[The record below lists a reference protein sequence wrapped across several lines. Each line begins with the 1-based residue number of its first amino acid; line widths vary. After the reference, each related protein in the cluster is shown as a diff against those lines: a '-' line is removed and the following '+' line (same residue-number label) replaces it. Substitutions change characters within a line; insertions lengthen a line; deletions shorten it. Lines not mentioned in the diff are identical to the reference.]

1 MRVADQR
8 ILIVTR
14 PTRLKGLLRRYSTRG
29 LAKFAMKSLRAAEE
43 EARPAARERRKAKD
57 ESIDADFMLL
67 EREDQ
72 TYDAAVEFLRR
83 ELDDLGPNVQV
94 VERDFLPVFVFGPH
108 DVVVTVGQD
117 GLVANTAKYVR
128 RLPIVT
134 VNPDPEHIDGILL
147 PFKLEQAR
155 LAVHNVLRAR
165 ARFREVTLA
174 EATLPDGQR
183 LLAFNDFFIG
193 SRTHVSARYRLEH
206 AGRSELQI
214 SSGVIVST
222 GAGSTGW
229 LSSVFNM
236 ANGLRESFGTR
247 SGAFA
252 VQHPMRLDWS
262 DLRLIYV
269 VREPFASKQSGI
281 TMTAGMLEIGEEI
294 VAESLMGENG
304 VIFSDG
310 IETDYLDFNSGAIA
324 RVRAARERAMLA
336 VG

>member
-72 TYDAAVEFLRR
+72 TYDASVEFLRR

-128 RLPIVT
+128 RLPIVA

-155 LAVHNVLRAR
+155 PAVHNVLRAR
-165 ARFREVTLA
+165 AQFREVTLA

-206 AGRSELQI
+206 AGRSESQI
-214 SSGVIVST
+214 SSGVIIST

-281 TMTAGMLEIGEEI
+281 TMTAGMLDIGEEI

-310 IETDYLDFNSGAIA
+310 IETDYLEFNSGAIA
-324 RVRAARERAMLA
+324 RIRAARERAILA

>member
-14 PTRLKGLLRRYSTRG
+14 PTRLEGVLRRYSTRG
-29 LAKFAMKSLRAAEE
+29 LAKFAMASLRLAEE
-43 EARPAARERRKAKD
+43 ERSPAQAASRKRRGK
-57 ESIDADFMLL
+57 SVDADFL
-67 EREDQ
+67 ELEGEATQ
-72 TYDAAVEFLRR
+72 YDESVEAPRR

-94 VERDFLPVFVFGPH
+94 IERDFLPVFVFGPN

-117 GLVANTAKYVR
+117 GLVANTAKYVK
-128 RLPIVT
+128 RLPVVA
-134 VNPDPEHIDGILL
+134 VNPDPARIDGVLL
-147 PFKLEQAR
+147 PFSLDQAR
-155 LAVHNVLRAR
+155 TAVQSVLKGR

-206 AGRSELQI
+206 AGRSESQI

-229 LSSVFNM
+229 LSSIFNM
-236 ANGLRESFGTR
+236 ANGLHRSFGAR
-247 SGAFA
+247 SGAVGA
-252 VQHPMRLDWS
+252 EQQLRLDWA
-262 DLRLIYV
+262 DPRLIYV

-281 TMTAGMLEIGEEI
+281 TLTAGILEGGDAI

-310 IETDYLDFNSGAIA
+310 IETDYLEFNSGAITSI
-324 RVRAARERAMLA
+324 RAAKERARLA

>member
-1 MRVADQR
+1 MRAVDQR

-29 LAKFAMKSLRAAEE
+29 LAKFAMASLRQAEE
-43 EARPAARERRKAKD
+43 EARPAAREMRKARQASLD
-57 ESIDADFMLL
+57 ESFKLL
-67 EREDQ
+67 EREDS
-72 TYDAAVEFLRR
+72 TYDESVEFLRR

-117 GLVANTAKYVR
+117 GLVANTAKYAK
-128 RLPIVT
+128 RLPIVA
-134 VNPDPEHIDGILL
+134 VNPDPQHIDGVLL

-155 LAVHNVLRAR
+155 VAVQNVLKAR

-206 AGRSELQI
+206 AGRTESQI

-236 ANGLRESFGTR
+236 ANGLHASFGTR

-262 DLRLIYV
+262 DPRLIYV
-269 VREPFASKQSGI
+269 VREPFASKQSGV
-281 TMTAGMLEIGEEI
+281 TMTAGVLEGGEEI

-310 IETDYLDFNSGAIA
+310 IESDYLEFNSGAIA